1 MTWYNSKFSSVSLH
15 SNHPYSMNLTGCVMC
30 QCPSL
35 CPMWSPHPGWRL
47 LWAAHCSQLSP
58 SAGGQSGA
66 ACRALQAGP
75 PGGAQHAALQHCPH
89 TTEVLLPGL
98 LCPIQCYDERVFA
111 VTAAGAGRHQW
122 SVVSSLHGDTGRG
135 GNTALLTRDTQS
147 EEVSRDGGRPRRRG
161 CGLRR
166 GAGPR
171 GAARTL
177 PAQDLPLARPRLR
190 SGRPRR
196 RGLCLH
202 RWGSSQIRDEGSA

>member
-1 MTWYNSKFSSVSLH
+1 
-15 SNHPYSMNLTGCVMC
+15 MC

-47 LWAAHCSQLSP
+47 LWAALGRSLLPAFSECRGSERSCMQSTAGRTTGR
-58 SAGGQSGA
+58 SAARST
-66 ACRALQAGP
+66 
-75 PGGAQHAALQHCPH
+75 AALPPH
-89 TTEVLLPGL
+89 LRGVTPGL
-98 LCPIQCYDERVFA
+98 LCPIQCYSERVFA

>member
-1 MTWYNSKFSSVSLH
+1 MKVHVSKNLAHAEVQNHNVAQLTLPRVILQLSSSVSGDVAHFILADLIQLGLPVAEAHVTWYNSKFSSVSLL

-89 TTEVLLPGL
+89 TTEVLLPACFVL
-98 LCPIQCYDERVFA
+98 FS
-111 VTAAGAGRHQW
+111 VTK
-122 SVVSSLHGDTGRG
+122 
-135 GNTALLTRDTQS
+135 S
-147 EEVSRDGGRPRRRG
+147 EY
-161 CGLRR
+161 L
-166 GAGPR
+166 
-171 GAARTL
+171 
-177 PAQDLPLARPRLR
+177 Q
-190 SGRPRR
+190 
-196 RGLCLH
+196 
-202 RWGSSQIRDEGSA
+202 